1 MMKFSFWFI
10 SMLLIYNVSHAQT
23 FFLNSKQD
31 NTIQQEYEFS
41 LEQYHYF
48 LVRMKQNLNVVFV
61 LQKDLANYYD
71 TTKIVVSLRYDV
83 DTDINIAMEWQKLR
97 AI

>member
-1 MMKFSFWFI
+1 
-10 SMLLIYNVSHAQT
+10 
-23 FFLNSKQD
+23 
-31 NTIQQEYEFS
+31 
-41 LEQYHYF
+41 
-48 LVRMKQNLNVVFV
+48 MKQNLNVVFV